1 MRAAGIDNLKDI
13 PNTSDPEHPHVKA
26 ILIIY
31 SFECFL
37 FKKLN
42 KSSRDKDSSV
52 IKTLG
57 PYAVAISRVIEKVQ
71 QKRLDKIIGSFICFR
86 GITLPPSLIE
96 NWKNRKFIDQ
106 DGYISASRD
115 ERVAIG
121 FAN

>member
-1 MRAAGIDNLKDI
+1 MRAASIENLKDI

-86 GITLPPSLIE
+86 GINLPPSLIE

-115 ERVAIG
+115 EKVARY
-121 FAN
+121 FAL

>member
-1 MRAAGIDNLKDI
+1 MKEK

-86 GITLPPSLIE
+86 GITLPPLLIE

-115 ERVAIG
+115 ERVAIA